1 MTKIIIAGIGG
12 VGGYFGGL
20 LAKQF
25 YNNNNVEINFLA
37 RGLHL
42 NEIKKNGL
50 TVIKGAESFVAKPN
64 IITDN
69 ASEIG
74 IADFIIICTKSY
86 DLEPL
91 LEQLKPCINHQT
103 ILLSLLNGVDSCE
116 KIKKVFPNNIAVEGC
131 VYIVSRLKQVGIVEN
146 SGNIQLLY
154 FGLNNNTSE
163 QLVFLKKLFVEAGIE
178 ATLFENI
185 APIIWE
191 KFIFLSPIAT
201 ITSYYNKN
209 IGEILSNKESLLNI
223 NKLINE
229 ITSIANAKNI
239 GVSSEIVEKTMIK
252 LSKLPFETTTSMHM
266 DYKNHKAKTEI
277 ESLTNF
283 VITEGIAHNIPTPT
297 YEMMYKKLLEKA
309 KHNNNQ
315 Q

>member
-12 VGGYFGGL
+12 VGGFFGGL

-25 YNNNNVEINFLA
+25 YSNNSLEISFLA

-50 TVIKGAESFVAKPN
+50 TVIKGAESFIAKPN
-64 IITDN
+64 ITTDN
-69 ASEIG
+69 ASDIG

-86 DLEPL
+86 DLELL
-91 LEQLKPCINHQT
+91 LEQLKPCVNHQT
-103 ILLSLLNGVDSCE
+103 ILLSLLNGVDSCK
-116 KIKKVFPNNIAVEGC
+116 KIKKVFPDNTVVEGC
-131 VYIVSRLKQVGIVEN
+131 VYIVSRLKQVGVVEN

-154 FGLNNNTSE
+154 FGLNNSTSE
-163 QLVFLKKLFVEAGIE
+163 RLVFLEKLFVEAGIE

-201 ITSYYNKN
+201 ITSFYDKN
-209 IGEILSNKESLLNI
+209 IGEILSNKESLLHV
-223 NKLINE
+223 NKLITE
-229 ITSIANAKNI
+229 ITSIAHAKNI
-239 GVSSEIVEKTMIK
+239 GVSSEIVEKTMNK
-252 LSKLPFETTTSMHM
+252 LSKLPFETTTSMHN

-283 VITEGIAHNIPTPT
+283 VVTEGKAHNIATPT

-309 KHNNNQ
+309 KLNYNQ